1 MSNKTI
7 GKEDVRHMAALSR
20 LQISEEEQELF
31 ARQLGDILGYMD
43 VLARVDTN
51 AVNPS
56 TARPCIRAPCGKT
69 WPNAAAGAKKC
80 WPTPPKRTGSILS
93 CRA

>member
-43 VLARVDTN
+43 VLAQIK
-51 AVNPS
+51 S
-56 TARPCIRAPCGKT
+56 K
-69 WPNAAAGAKKC
+69 
-80 WPTPPKRTGSILS
+80 
-93 CRA
+93 